1 MSNIVDYVDWRGDL
15 TLKASAF
22 NEIDA
27 LILTQLA
34 MIDLDG
40 IVPSPKDGGDVSLS
54 DAAAAFFADKKRS
67 ETPLGL
73 IIPKEII
80 PLFGKLGKSRRFS
93 EMRLCAYVNNT
104 DVDAEQ
110 QFSAITVRLGD
121 GSVFVSFRGTDDTLV
136 GWKEDLN
143 LAFLPSIPS
152 QVEAVTYFDNIGKRM
167 RGAIRVG
174 GHSKGGNL
182 AVFSA
187 VKCRNN
193 LRKRIREVYNFD
205 GPGFSREFLSL
216 PAYHDL
222 DGRIKTVVPQSSL
235 VGMLFENDEK
245 YTVVKSIGNGIFQHN
260 AFLWEVERTS
270 LQRLSELTAQ
280 SREVSKQI
288 NTMLREL
295 DGEAR
300 KRFVESVYG
309 VLVSTE
315 ATTLTELYSDKL
327 AVLRSIGKVDK
338 ETRKLMKK
346 LFGLIIGD
354 GGGQLF
360 VAVVNSFFKNRKN
373 TPVKTDAEKD
383 KKE

>member
-245 YTVVKSIGNGIFQHN
+245 
-260 AFLWEVERTS
+260 
-270 LQRLSELTAQ
+270 
-280 SREVSKQI
+280 
-288 NTMLREL
+288 
-295 DGEAR
+295 
-300 KRFVESVYG
+300 
-309 VLVSTE
+309 
-315 ATTLTELYSDKL
+315 
-327 AVLRSIGKVDK
+327 
-338 ETRKLMKK
+338 
-346 LFGLIIGD
+346 
-354 GGGQLF
+354 
-360 VAVVNSFFKNRKN
+360 
-373 TPVKTDAEKD
+373 
-383 KKE
+383 